1 MKVTYTGKT
10 RDFTAKL
17 ETKIQEKLTK
27 LGKMIEQRG
36 EREAHIVH
44 QLERHLHKIEIKVN
58 FYDHALMGVS
68 ADSDLVMA
76 VTQALEKLEKQ
87 IVKARTKW
95 RDTHR
100 DPKATREKKEL
111 VSAKAEPLAPPA
123 PKAAK
128 GNGKA
133 ATPVAP
139 PAKALPKIFRVN
151 DNKGQKPMTL
161 EEAVMAMEQGADYVV
176 YRDNEK
182 SGLSVLVRRRD
193 GNFDLVEG

>member
-17 ETKIQEKLTK
+17 EKKIQEKLTK

-44 QLERHLHKIEIKVN
+44 QVERHLHKIEVKVN
-58 FYDHALMGVS
+58 FYDHALLGVA

-76 VTQALEKLEKQ
+76 MTQALEKLEKQ

-100 DPKATREKKEL
+100 DPKTTREKKEL
-111 VSAKAEPLAPPA
+111 VASREEPVASRSV
-123 PKAAK
+123 KVAK

-133 ATPVAP
+133 ASPAAVAT
-139 PAKALPKIFRVN
+139 KALPKIYRV
-151 DNKGQKPMTL
+151 DNEGQKPMSL
-161 EEAVMAMEQGADYVV
+161 EEAMMAMEQGADYVV
-176 YRDNEK
+176 YRETEK
-182 SGLSVLVRRRD
+182 SSLTVLLRRRD